1 MNEQAE
7 RKTVIVTGAT
17 SGIGLGIAEAYA
29 RQGANVVLN
38 ARSEDKLH
46 EVGKSLGPAERVAV
60 VAGDIAHKETGDR
73 MVNVAVE
80 RFGRVDV
87 LVNNGGH
94 FFPKPFSEY
103 SEEDL
108 DRFFAV
114 HLKGGYFSSQAAAKQ
129 MRKQGGGAIINITTV
144 LASRGVSAIP
154 SSAPIAAKG
163 GMNALT
169 RSLAIELA
177 PDNIRVN
184 AVAPG
189 IIKTPIHGRTDEQFE
204 ELNGMQPL
212 GHVGVVKDI
221 VDAVQYLAGATFVT
235 GVVLPVDGGVHAGGA

>member
-46 EVGKSLGPAERVAV
+46 EVAKSLGPAERVAV

-87 LVNNGGH
+87 LVNNAGH
-94 FFPKPFSEY
+94 FYAKAFTEY
-103 SEEDL
+103 SEEDI
-108 DRFFAV
+108 DRFLAV
-114 HLKGGYFSSQAAAKQ
+114 NLKGGYFSTQAAAKQ
-129 MRKQGGGAIINITTV
+129 MRKQGGGAIVNITTI
-144 LASRGVSAIP
+144 LALRGVSAIP
-154 SSAPIAAKG
+154 ASGPIVAKG
-163 GMNALT
+163 GLNAMT
-169 RSLAIELA
+169 TSLAIELA

-189 IIKTPIHGRTDEQFE
+189 IIKTPLYGRTDEQFD
-204 ELNGMQPL
+204 ELNGLQPL

-221 VDAVQYLAGATFVT
+221 VDAVLYLEGATFVT
-235 GVVLPVDGGVHAGGA
+235 GVILPVDGGAHAGGA